1 MSRRHLPDDL
11 IPLRAL
17 RGDAVHAPGAAVD
30 PGPASATSG
39 PPRADRRR
47 LLRLL
52 PAGALGVAGTA
63 GGLGLAGL
71 LGGCGGAGTESGDAL
86 SDSSS
91 GSSSS
96 GSTSSGSV
104 SAGTVSSCSTQPTE
118 TNGPYPADG
127 TRASNQTL
135 NALALSGIVRQDI
148 RSSVGSASGT
158 AAGIPL
164 TLNLRLVNVGSSC
177 ADLSGYAVYIW
188 HCTRDGLYS
197 LYSSGLTGQ
206 NYLRGVQV
214 SDSAGALSFTTVFP
228 GCYSGR
234 WPHIHFEVYRSLSA
248 ATDAGS
254 TGDWALVSQIA
265 LPEAVCRTV
274 YGQASGYTGSLSAL
288 NGITLASD
296 NVFSDGYASQMATV
310 TGDLS
315 SGYTAE
321 LVIGLAS
328 A

>member
-1 MSRRHLPDDL
+1 MSRRHLPADL

-17 RGDAVHAPGAAVD
+17 HGQPSTAPGAAAGGAPSTAD
-30 PGPASATSG
+30 GQPL
-39 PPRADRRR
+39 ADRRR

-52 PAGALGVAGTA
+52 PAGALGAVGTA

-71 LGGCGGAGTESGDAL
+71 LGGCGGAGSQAGDAL

-91 GSSSS
+91 GSTS
-96 GSTSSGSV
+96 GGSV
-104 SAGTVSSCSTQPTE
+104 STGTVSSCSAQPTE

-135 NALALSGIVRQDI
+135 NALALSGIVRPDI
-148 RSSVGSASGT
+148 RSSVAGASGT

-234 WPHIHFEVYRSLSA
+234 WPHIHFEVYRSLAA

-296 NVFSDGYASQMATV
+296 NVFSDGHASQMATV
-310 TGDLS
+310 TGDLN